1 MIVSISDFKQASQA
15 AEDLMIQA
23 VIYDL
28 IDVTQEINTLA
39 HFSNAW
45 ELKNN
50 SKMVQKL
57 AQHLDAN
64 NLQKLS
70 HLLQFHGA
78 SLSNLGKILEQQIPG
93 KKEPGKPWIHEITES
108 CYLSN
113 LEKMISSI
121 SDELTEEH
129 TN

>member
-15 AEDLMIQA
+15 TEDLMIQA

-57 AQHLDAN
+57 AQHLDVN
-64 NLQKLS
+64 NLQELS

-78 SLSNLGKILEQQIPG
+78 S
-93 KKEPGKPWIHEITES
+93 ITFF
-108 CYLSN
+108 
-113 LEKMISSI
+113 K
-121 SDELTEEH
+121 
-129 TN
+129 